1 MRGRPKSEIRRPN
14 QGRIPSSEFRTAA
27 ARSHP
32 SNNFST
38 RDGLRPS
45 AFGIASV
52 FDFRPSVL
60 AILLVCLCLAPA
72 PLPAAPPPPSLIV
85 IVGAPG
91 EDDYADVFKDSA
103 AAWLQA
109 ARTAQANTVEIV
121 AEPDQPS
128 SRERL
133 QSALLSATNSPADLW
148 LAFIGHGTFDGK
160 DAKFNLPGP
169 DISAT
174 ELADWLKPLSR
185 RVVIFQGASASAP
198 FINRLSASN
207 RIIVTATRSG
217 SEQNYARFG
226 INAANALT
234 NTLSD
239 IDQDGQNSALEVFL
253 AASRMTTE
261 WYKTENRLATEHPL
275 IDDNGDGRGTAADW
289 FQGLRVVK
297 KSTDGALADGLRAN
311 QVFLVPSEF
320 EASLTV
326 EQRQWRDAKE
336 IEIARL
342 RERKATLPEAE
353 YLAEL
358 EKLLLELSRFYG
370 ELEKTAVPA
379 IEKSNTNR

>member
-1 MRGRPKSEIRRPN
+1 MPKA
-14 QGRIPSSEFRTAA
+14 EFRIAA
-27 ARSHP
+27 TCWQHRGFAGFRIGFR
-32 SNNFST
+32 NST
-38 RDGLRPS
+38 
-45 AFGIASV
+45 FGIASATDIRLSV
-52 FDFRPSVL
+52 F
-60 AILLVCLCLAPA
+60 AILLGWLCLAPA
-72 PLPAAPPPPSLIV
+72 ALFAASPPPSLIV

-91 EDDYADVFKDSA
+91 EEDYANVFKESA
-103 AAWLQA
+103 AAWLA
-109 ARTAQANTVEIV
+109 AAKSAKTDAVAIV
-121 AEPDQPS
+121 AEADKPD

-148 LAFIGHGTFDGK
+148 LAFVGHGTFNGK
-160 DAKFNLPGP
+160 EAKFNLPGP

-174 ELADWLKPLSR
+174 ELSEWLKPLKR
-185 RVVIFQGASASAP
+185 RVILVQGASASGP

-207 RIIVTATRSG
+207 RIIITATRSG

-234 NTLSD
+234 NSLSD
-239 IDQDGQNSALEVFL
+239 VDQDGQNSALEVFL

-261 WYKTENRLATEHPL
+261 WYKSEGRIATEHPL
-275 IDDNGDGRGTAADW
+275 IDDNGDGRGTPADW

-311 QVFLVPSEF
+311 QVFIVPSEF
-320 EASLTV
+320 EANLTV

-342 RERKATLPEAE
+342 RDRKATMPEAE
-353 YLAEL
+353 YLAAL

-370 ELEKTAVPA
+370 ELEKKAGPA
-379 IEKSNTNR
+379 PSKVGGT

>member
-1 MRGRPKSEIRRPN
+1 M
-14 QGRIPSSEFRTAA
+14 
-27 ARSHP
+27 
-32 SNNFST
+32 
-38 RDGLRPS
+38 
-45 AFGIASV
+45 
-52 FDFRPSVL
+52 
-60 AILLVCLCLAPA
+60 AILLGWLCLAPA
-72 PLPAAPPPPSLIV
+72 ALFAASPPPSLIV

-91 EDDYADVFKDSA
+91 EEDYANVFKESA
-103 AAWLQA
+103 AAWLA
-109 ARTAQANTVEIV
+109 AAKSAKTDAVAIV
-121 AEPDQPS
+121 AEVDKPD
-128 SRERL
+128 SRDRL

-148 LAFIGHGTFDGK
+148 LAFVGHGTFNGK
-160 DAKFNLPGP
+160 EAKFNLPGP

-174 ELADWLKPLSR
+174 ELSEWLKPLKR
-185 RVVIFQGASASAP
+185 RVILVQGASASGP

-207 RIIVTATRSG
+207 RIIITATRSG

-234 NTLSD
+234 NSLSD
-239 IDQDGQNSALEVFL
+239 VDQDGQNSALEVFL

-261 WYKTENRLATEHPL
+261 WYKSEGRLATEHPL
-275 IDDNGDGRGTAADW
+275 IDDNGDGRGTPADW

-311 QVFLVPSEF
+311 QVFIVPSEF

-342 RERKATLPEAE
+342 RDRKATMPESD
-353 YLAEL
+353 YLAAL

-370 ELEKTAVPA
+370 ELEKKAGPA
-379 IEKSNTNR
+379 IEKPSTNR

>member
-1 MRGRPKSEIRRPN
+1 MLGW
-14 QGRIPSSEFRTAA
+14 
-27 ARSHP
+27 
-32 SNNFST
+32 
-38 RDGLRPS
+38 
-45 AFGIASV
+45 
-52 FDFRPSVL
+52 
-60 AILLVCLCLAPA
+60 LCLAPTA
-72 PLPAAPPPPSLIV
+72 LFAASPPPSLIV

-91 EDDYADVFKDSA
+91 EEDYANVFKESA
-103 AAWLQA
+103 AAWLAA
-109 ARTAQANTVEIV
+109 ARSAKTDAVAIV
-121 AEPDQPS
+121 AEPDKPD

-133 QSALLSATNSPADLW
+133 HSVLLAATNSPADLW
-148 LAFIGHGTFDGK
+148 LAFVGHGTFNGK
-160 DAKFNLPGP
+160 EAKFNLPGP

-174 ELADWLKPLSR
+174 ELSEWLKPLKR
-185 RVVIFQGASASAP
+185 RVILLQGASASGP

-207 RIIVTATRSG
+207 RIIITATRSG

-234 NTLSD
+234 NSLSD
-239 IDQDGQNSALEVFL
+239 VDQDGQNSALEVFL

-261 WYKTENRLATEHPL
+261 WYKSEGRIATEHPL
-275 IDDNGDGRGTAADW
+275 IDDNGDGRGTPADW

-311 QVFLVPSEF
+311 QVFIVPSEF

-342 RERKATLPEAE
+342 RDRKASIQEAD
-353 YLAEL
+353 YLAAL

-370 ELEKTAVPA
+370 ELEKKADVTPSK
-379 IEKSNTNR
+379 IGGT

>member
-1 MRGRPKSEIRRPN
+1 MGAAPLERIGVSTSSTTDNRGRN
-14 QGRIPSSEFRTAA
+14 QGRISSSEFRTAA
-27 ARSHP
+27 ACSHP
-32 SNNFST
+32 SESVATRYALRFSA
-38 RDGLRPS
+38 L
-45 AFGIASV
+45 A
-52 FDFRPSVL
+52 VL
-60 AILLVCLCLAPA
+60 LGCLCLAPA
-72 PLPAAPPPPSLIV
+72 GLHAESSSPTLIV
-85 IVGAPG
+85 VVGAPG
-91 EDDYADVFKDSA
+91 EEDYANVFEESA
-103 AAWLQA
+103 GAWLQA
-109 ARTAQANTVEIV
+109 ARSARANAVEIV
-121 AEPDQPS
+121 AEPNQPS
-128 SRERL
+128 GRERL

-160 DAKFNLPGP
+160 EAKFNLPGP

-174 ELADWLKPLSR
+174 ELTAWLKPLSR

-239 IDQDGQNSALEVFL
+239 IDQDGQNSALEIFL
-253 AASRMTTE
+253 AASRLTTE
-261 WYKTENRLATEHPL
+261 WYKTEGRLATEHPL
-275 IDDNGDGRGTAADW
+275 IDDNGDGRGTSADW

-297 KSTDGALADGLRAN
+297 KSTDGSLADGLRAN

-342 RERKATLPEAE
+342 RDRKATMQEAE
-353 YLAEL
+353 YLADL

-370 ELEKTAVPA
+370 ELEKKTGPA
-379 IEKSNTNR
+379 IEKSDTNR

>member
-1 MRGRPKSEIRRPN
+1 
-14 QGRIPSSEFRTAA
+14 
-27 ARSHP
+27 
-32 SNNFST
+32 
-38 RDGLRPS
+38 
-45 AFGIASV
+45 
-52 FDFRPSVL
+52 L

>member
-1 MRGRPKSEIRRPN
+1 MPN
-14 QGRIPSSEFRTAA
+14 QGRIANSEFRIAGTGWQH
-27 ARSHP
+27 RSFAGFRIGFR
-32 SNNFST
+32 NST
-38 RDGLRPS
+38 
-45 AFGIASV
+45 FGIASAI
-52 FDFRPSVL
+52 DIRLSVL
-60 AILLVCLCLAPA
+60 AVLLACLGLAPA
-72 PLPAAPPPPSLIV
+72 GLHADTSSPTLIV
-85 IVGAPG
+85 VVGAPG
-91 EDDYADVFKDSA
+91 EEDYAEVFKESA
-103 AAWLQA
+103 SAWLQA
-109 ARTAQANTVEIV
+109 ARTAQANAVEIV

-128 SRERL
+128 GRERL

-160 DAKFNLPGP
+160 EAKFNLPGP

-174 ELADWLKPLSR
+174 ELSAWLKPLSR

-239 IDQDGQNSALEVFL
+239 VDQDGQNSALEVFL
-253 AASRMTTE
+253 AASRLTAE
-261 WYKTENRLATEHPL
+261 WYKTEGRLATEHPL
-275 IDDNGDGRGTAADW
+275 IDDNGDGRGTPAEW

-297 KSTDGALADGLRAN
+297 KSTDGALTDGLRAN

-353 YLAEL
+353 YLAAL

-370 ELEKTAVPA
+370 ELAKTAGPA
-379 IEKSNTNR
+379 IEKSDTNC